1 MPSRGCGGAL
11 VPDHCRRPHYPAT
24 LQTGASLALYL
35 LRAHLPW
42 QAEENSVRTKR
53 VKSGGNK
60 KKSFT
65 EGWVEFADKKRA
77 MRIARTLNNT
87 QMMPP
92 NNHRSFYANDLWNI
106 K

>member
-1 MPSRGCGGAL
+1 M
-11 VPDHCRRPHYPAT
+11 
-24 LQTGASLALYL
+24 
-35 LRAHLPW
+35 PW

-87 QMMPP
+87 QASVCIAAT
-92 NNHRSFYANDLWNI
+92 RRAAGS
-106 K
+106 

>member
-35 LRAHLPW
+35 LRVHLPW

>member
-1 MPSRGCGGAL
+1 M
-11 VPDHCRRPHYPAT
+11 
-24 LQTGASLALYL
+24 
-35 LRAHLPW
+35 PW

-92 NNHRSFYANDLWNI
+92 NCHRSFYAHDLWNI
-106 K
+106 KCHAP

>member
-1 MPSRGCGGAL
+1 M
-11 VPDHCRRPHYPAT
+11 
-24 LQTGASLALYL
+24 
-35 LRAHLPW
+35 PW

-92 NNHRSFYANDLWNI
+92 NCHRSFYAHDLWNI